1 MRKIITVLLILCTLL
16 CLAFPAAAAEGRVT
30 YSGNSGE
37 FIFAPGSKESPTDLF
52 PDFKD
57 LMPGDSVTQKLTVK
71 NDADKEVKVDIYI
84 RSLGAKEGSEEFLSQ
99 MRLKVAK
106 SVDNKMEYMF
116 DAAADQSAQ
125 LTDWVLLGTLYSGG
139 EVNLDITLEVP
150 VEMGNEFQSSAGY
163 IDWDFKVEELP
174 VDPDDPKPPQTGDD
188 LDLGLILALVAVTA
202 FIIFIFLLRRKRE
215 THEEKEETAHAQN

>member
-1 MRKIITVLLILCTLL
+1 MRKIITILLILCTLL

-37 FIFAPGSKESPTDLF
+37 FIFSPGSKESPADLF

-116 DAAADQSAQ
+116 DAAADQSGPGQLADLAGDALGEGRAFFHRGEDPAQ
-125 LTDWVLLGTLYSGG
+125 HLQAVPGG
-139 EVNLDITLEVP
+139 R
-150 VEMGNEFQSSAGY
+150 GY
-163 IDWDFKVEELP
+163 EDHADEH
-174 VDPDDPKPPQTGDD
+174 DDDAD
-188 LDLGLILALVAVTA
+188 LD
-202 FIIFIFLLRRKRE
+202 R
-215 THEEKEETAHAQN
+215 